1 MLAMKRIKNI
11 GTAALLGTVMCGNVA
26 AEREGVSGALLKKLC
41 TSYVDRPASTL
52 DGMCIGY
59 VVGVMSVVE
68 YTNYFCRP
76 VKTTHS
82 QATLVVKKYLT
93 GHPEKLHLDADGLV
107 LEALIEA
114 FPCPGSPTD

>member
-1 MLAMKRIKNI
+1 MKGTTII
-11 GTAALLGTVMCGNVA
+11 GAAALLGTVMCSNVA
-26 AEREGVSGALLKKLC
+26 AEMEDVSGALLKKIC
-41 TSYVDRPASTL
+41 TSYSDRPASTL

-76 VKTTHS
+76 MKSTHS
-82 QATLVVKKYLT
+82 QAILVVKKYLFE
-93 GHPEKLHLDADGLV
+93 HPEKLHLDADGLV

-114 FPCPGSPTD
+114 FPCPELPTD

>member
-1 MLAMKRIKNI
+1 MKRITI
-11 GTAALLGTVMCGNVA
+11 TGTAALFSIALCSTVT
-26 AEREGVSGALLKKLC
+26 AEAQDVSGALLKKLC
-41 TSYVDRPASTL
+41 ASYLDRPASTF

-76 VKTTHS
+76 VKSTHT
-82 QATLVVKKYLT
+82 QVTLVVKKYLSE
-93 GHPEKLHLDADGLV
+93 HPEKLHLDADGLV

-114 FPCPGSPTD
+114 FPCPDSPTD

>member
-1 MLAMKRIKNI
+1 MKGTTII
-11 GTAALLGTVMCGNVA
+11 GAAALLGTVMCSNVA
-26 AEREGVSGALLKKLC
+26 AEMEDVSGALLKKIC
-41 TSYVDRPASTL
+41 TSYSDRPASTL

-76 VKTTHS
+76 MKSTHS
-82 QATLVVKKYLT
+82 QAILVVKKYLSE
-93 GHPEKLHLDADGLV
+93 HPEKLHLDADGLV

-114 FPCPGSPTD
+114 FPCPELPTN

>member
-1 MLAMKRIKNI
+1 MRQTTITGA
-11 GTAALLGTVMCGNVA
+11 AALLGIVMCSNAVA
-26 AEREGVSGALLKKLC
+26 EMEDVSGALLKDIC

-76 VKTTHS
+76 VKSTHS
-82 QATLVVKKYLT
+82 QVTLVVKKYLSE
-93 GHPEKLHLDADGLV
+93 HPEKLHLDADGLV
-107 LEALIEA
+107 LEALMEA
-114 FPCPGSPTD
+114 FPCAESPTD